1 MKTLK
6 ILFILF
12 LSITVSNCSNSKK
25 EQSNT
30 TGENLTEVVKEKPEV
45 LSLYQRLGE
54 EEGISSIVDDIVDAH
69 LNNPVIMDVFL
80 PLKDNPD
87 HFEAFKKHVKEFL
100 SAGTGGSAVY
110 TGKDLPSAHAGLK
123 TTEKQYLAAVD
134 DILLVLTNH
143 GIDEESKKDM
153 LFILYSLKGAVIGK

>member
-6 ILFILF
+6 ILFILV
-12 LSITVSNCSNSKK
+12 LSITISNCSNSKK

-45 LSLYQRLGE
+45 LNLYQRLGE

-80 PLKDNPD
+80 PLKDDPD